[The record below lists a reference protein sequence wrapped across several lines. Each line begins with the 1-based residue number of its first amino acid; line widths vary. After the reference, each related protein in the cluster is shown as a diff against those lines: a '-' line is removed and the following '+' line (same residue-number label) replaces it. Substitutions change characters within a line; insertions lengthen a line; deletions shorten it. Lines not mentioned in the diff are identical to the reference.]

1 LPGGRPHGG
10 RPDGARGPGRA
21 PGPRLRLLPGT
32 PDTSMDG
39 RTLVG
44 AALSGSQGPAPV
56 SARRAGSHPERHR
69 CGPSPRLDR
78 RDREHPRA
86 APDSRQQLSVLRP
99 LTMTPTKDTTSA
111 PGSVAPARRARY
123 SRQGPGLVARFA
135 SAANV
140 TEQHASQLIYG
151 TNNLRDRVVKLIHC
165 FHTAGREPELK
176 RWLEPIEEA
185 KAARVV
191 PAFTPQ
197 LLLDAQAAEAKA
209 DAERL
214 R

>member
-1 LPGGRPHGG
+1 
-10 RPDGARGPGRA
+10 
-21 PGPRLRLLPGT
+21 
-32 PDTSMDG
+32 
-39 RTLVG
+39 
-44 AALSGSQGPAPV
+44 
-56 SARRAGSHPERHR
+56 
-69 CGPSPRLDR
+69 
-78 RDREHPRA
+78 
-86 APDSRQQLSVLRP
+86 
-99 LTMTPTKDTTSA
+99 MTPTKDTTSA

-165 FHTAGREPELK
+165 FHTAGREAELK

-214 R
+214 RFVTHPAHEREQWRRALRQEIAELMALESALANLGDRR